1 MTARILVV
9 DDIPP
14 NVKLLEAKLM
24 AEYFDVLKAY
34 DGPSAL
40 EIAKEESPDL
50 ILLDVM
56 MPGMDGFEV
65 CQKLRSDPETR
76 FIPVVMITA
85 LSDVSDRVRGLEA
98 GADDFLSKPVNDIS
112 LFARVRSLVRL
123 KTLMDELRTR
133 QQTMGRDPLGEDEEE
148 SDIGAKILVID
159 GEPYHAQRTCGYLR
173 NAGYE
178 VQLVEDCDQA
188 LDIALERDDLDLAIV
203 GLDVNG
209 QDGLRF
215 SSLLRSHEKTR
226 HVPVLLVLDDVDL
239 PRLAKGLDLGV
250 SDYLFKPMD
259 RNELLAR
266 VRTQVRWRRYHRRLR
281 QMLERSVSM
290 AYTDALT
297 GAFNRR
303 YLNAHLDRRLMEIA
317 DDGKPVS
324 IMMFDI
330 DNFKAVNDTY
340 GHAVGDDV
348 LTGLADR
355 IRENV
360 RPFDLLAR
368 YGGEEFVLIMPGTN
382 SENAFMVADRLREK
396 VCSDPFKVDSG
407 TRALTVAISAGVTTT
422 LDPND
427 SAGSIIQKADEALY
441 KAKREGRNRVIIAET
456 GEKAVNG

>member
-1 MTARILVV
+1 
-9 DDIPP
+9 
-14 NVKLLEAKLM
+14 
-24 AEYFDVLKAY
+24 
-34 DGPSAL
+34 
-40 EIAKEESPDL
+40 
-50 ILLDVM
+50 M

-65 CQKLRSDPETR
+65 CQRLRSDPETR

-98 GADDFLSKPVNDIS
+98 GADDFLSKPVNDIA

-133 QQTMGRDPLGEDEEE
+133 QQTLGRDPLGED
-148 SDIGAKILVID
+148 DDDVQANILVVD
-159 GEPYHAQRTCGYLR
+159 GEPYHAQRTSSQLR
-173 NAGYE
+173 NAGYT
-178 VQLVEDCDQA
+178 VQLVNDCDEA
-188 LDIALERDDLDLAIV
+188 LDIALDNDKLDLAIV
-203 GLDVNG
+203 GLEVQG

-226 HVPVLLVLDDVDL
+226 HMPVLLVLDDVDL

-250 SDYLFKPMD
+250 SDYLFKPID

-281 QMLERSVSM
+281 TMLERSVSM

-348 LTGLADR
+348 LTSLAERVMD
-355 IRENV
+355 NV

-368 YGGEEFVLIMPGTN
+368 YGGEEFVLIMPGTAP
-382 SENAFMVADRLREK
+382 EHALMVADRLREI
-396 VCSDPFKVDSG
+396 VCSVPFQVDSG
-407 TRALTVAISAGVTTT
+407 TRALTVAISAGVVTT
-422 LDPND
+422 LDPNET
-427 SAGSIIQKADEALY
+427 ANTLIQQADEALY
-441 KAKREGRNRVIIAET
+441 KAKRAGRNRVVVAELAHQQAT
-456 GEKAVNG
+456 PV